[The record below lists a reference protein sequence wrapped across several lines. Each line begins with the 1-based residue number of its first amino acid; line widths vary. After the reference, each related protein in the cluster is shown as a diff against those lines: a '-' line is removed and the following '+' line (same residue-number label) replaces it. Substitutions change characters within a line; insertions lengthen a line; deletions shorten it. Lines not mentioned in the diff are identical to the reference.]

1 MVSFN
6 PKTNKIDLTEDNTTY
21 TLGPNQPLIKVSS
34 VKEEKIYI
42 AKLYPEFE
50 LLEQRLIKVNIGDRV
65 VPVDLLRVNTNA
77 GEKTFYFDVRELFE
91 KYHTIFS
98 HVDDTDYDSIYKIFR
113 YTLAKSWQKFHPG
126 IELKQERT
134 LKLFVDF
141 MRSMTDDEL
150 VKSDKYSN
158 KQSIPKQISDDA
170 LSEFVK
176 ILKSKNKNKEDKT
189 KTTEL
194 LKRIYMLDLVLN
206 TDKQIKKSITNN
218 KQIPENAIDRF
229 FYKIGRGTK
238 NTGKTI
244 AESEVVGK
252 TVGFLFR
259 DPWGPIV
266 VWVLMIL
273 AVGGVFTLLGF
284 E

>member
-21 TLGPNQPLIKVSS
+21 TLGPNQQLIKVSDVS
-34 VKEEKIYI
+34 EEYMYI
-42 AKLYPEFE
+42 GKKYPEFE
-50 LLEQRLIKVNIGDRV
+50 MLEQRLIHVDIGDRII
-65 VPVDLLRVNTNA
+65 PVDIMRIKTNE
-77 GEKTFYFDVRELFE
+77 GEKTLYFDIETYWQQYYAQQVQ
-91 KYHTIFS
+91 
-98 HVDDTDYDSIYKIFR
+98 DTDYDRIYKIFR
-113 YTLAKSWQKFHPG
+113 IRLAKNYPG
-126 IELKQERT
+126 VELKQEHT
-134 LKLFVDF
+134 KKLFVQCV
-141 MRSMTDDEL
+141 RSMTDNEL
-150 VKSDKYSN
+150 VKSGKYSN

-176 ILKSKNKNKEDKT
+176 MLKSKNKNKEDKT
-189 KTTEL
+189 KIADL
-194 LKRIYMLDLVLN
+194 LNRIFMLDFVLN
-206 TDKQIKKSITNN
+206 MTKQKE
-218 KQIPENAIDRF
+218 QIPENAIDRF

-273 AVGGVFTLLGF
+273 AIGGVFTLLGF

>member
-21 TLGPNQPLIKVSS
+21 TLSPNQQLIKVSDVS
-34 VKEEKIYI
+34 EEYMYI
-42 AKLYPEFE
+42 RKKYPEFE
-50 LLEQRLIKVNIGDRV
+50 MLEQRLIHVDIGDRII
-65 VPVDLLRVNTNA
+65 PVDIMRIKTNE
-77 GEKTFYFDVRELFE
+77 GEKTLYFDIET
-91 KYHTIFS
+91 YWQQYYAQQAQ
-98 HVDDTDYDSIYKIFR
+98 DTDYDRIYKIFR
-113 YTLAKSWQKFHPG
+113 IRLAKNYPG
-126 IELKQERT
+126 VELKQEHT
-134 LKLFVDF
+134 KKLFVQCI
-141 MRSMTDDEL
+141 RGMTDNEL
-150 VKSDKYSN
+150 VKSGKYPN
-158 KQSIPKQISDDA
+158 KQSIPKQVSDDT

-176 ILKSKNKNKEDKT
+176 ILKSKNKNKEYKARIAD
-189 KTTEL
+189 L
-194 LKRIYMLDLVLN
+194 LNQIFMLDFVLN
-206 TDKQIKKSITNN
+206 MTKQKE
-218 KQIPENAIDRF
+218 QVPENAIDRF